1 MPVLE
6 VAETSREGEAMTLP
20 RSPRFITA
28 LAVSTGL
35 AFAGVVGAQPSVAAT
50 KACST
55 PKYPNANPGGYF
67 TSLQVNGVSCKTG
80 RSVTLAHYKCR
91 VKKGR
96 KGKCSSKVKGYTCSE
111 SRPAD
116 SQSEEQLNAKV
127 TCKRGSKRVI
137 FSYQQNLR

>member
-1 MPVLE
+1 
-6 VAETSREGEAMTLP
+6 MTLP
-20 RSPRFITA
+20 RSPRVLTA

-35 AFAGVVGAQPSVAAT
+35 AFVGVVGAQPSVAAT

-96 KGKCSSKVKGYTCSE
+96 KGRCSSKVKTYTCTE
-111 SRPAD
+111 ARPAD

-127 TCKRGSKRVI
+127 TCKRGSRRIV

>member
-1 MPVLE
+1 
-6 VAETSREGEAMTLP
+6 MTLP
-20 RSPRFITA
+20 RRPRFVTA
-28 LAVSTGL
+28 VAVSTGL
-35 AFAGVVGAQPSVAAT
+35 AFTGLVGAQPGVAAT

-55 PKYPNANPGGYF
+55 PTYPNTNPGGYF
-67 TSLQVNGVSCKTG
+67 TSLQVNGVTCKTG
-80 RSVTLAHYKCR
+80 RSVALAHYKCR

-96 KGKCSSKVKGYTCSE
+96 KGKCSSKVKNYRCSE

-127 TCKRGSKRVI
+127 TCKRGSKRVV